1 MEKLGICG
9 RLTDSPATGTGR
21 FGTLGIWR
29 FTFGRFTLG
38 RLLVKLLQKQTK
50 KKQKKFYNSGRV
62 ECCKKSNVRHTVQ
75 KRETEKWKKTIFTHK
90 EQTHKKLV
98 INVGR
103 ESIAHLKQKT

>member
-50 KKQKKFYNSGRV
+50 K
-62 ECCKKSNVRHTVQ
+62 ETKKSITVAM
-75 KRETEKWKKTIFTHK
+75 WNAAKKQCKTYSKKVTSKKSCKGNALDIQK
-90 EQTHKKLV
+90 EQT
-98 INVGR
+98 
-103 ESIAHLKQKT
+103 

>member
-1 MEKLGICG
+1 MHQISGKSLNTHSESYIAGIQDGVEKLGICG

-50 KKQKKFYNSGRV
+50 K
-62 ECCKKSNVRHTVQ
+62 ETKKSITVAVWNAANKQ
-75 KRETEKWKKTIFTHK
+75 CKTYSTKKR
-90 EQTHKKLV
+90 
-98 INVGR
+98 N
-103 ESIAHLKQKT
+103 

>member
-50 KKQKKFYNSGRV
+50 RNKKKIHNSGNV
-62 ECCKKSNVRHTVQ
+62 ECCKKSNVRHTV
-75 KRETEKWKKTIFTHK
+75 KK
-90 EQTHKKLV
+90 
-98 INVGR
+98 
-103 ESIAHLKQKT
+103 